1 MFFKLLGAF
10 TVIPILELY
19 ILIRLGGVIGALP
32 TVLLVVL
39 TCTAGAALARAQ
51 GVSVWSRVQR
61 ELNAGRFPGNDLIDG
76 LLLLLAG
83 VTLLTPGILTDIAG
97 FLLLV
102 PVTRYPVREWLKRR
116 FRRTLDSATVQAQ
129 HYSVHIHDGE

>member
-10 TVIPILELY
+10 TIIPIIELY
-19 ILIRLGGVIGALP
+19 ILIQLGSVIGALP
-32 TVLLVVL
+32 TVLLVIL
-39 TCTAGAALARAQ
+39 TGAAGAALAKAQ
-51 GVSVWSRVQR
+51 GVSVWSRIQR

-83 VTLLTPGILTDIAG
+83 VTLLTPGLLTDVAG

-116 FRRTLDSATVQAQ
+116 FRRTL
-129 HYSVHIHDGE
+129 

>member
-10 TVIPILELY
+10 TIIPIIELY
-19 ILIRLGGVIGALP
+19 ILIQLGSVIGALP
-32 TVLLVVL
+32 TVLLVIL
-39 TCTAGAALARAQ
+39 TGAAGAALAKVQ
-51 GVSVWSRVQR
+51 GVSVWSRIQR

-83 VTLLTPGILTDIAG
+83 VTLLTPGLLTDVAG

-116 FRRTLDSATVQAQ
+116 FRRTLDSATVRAE
-129 HYSVHIHDGE
+129 HYSVHIDDGE